1 MKNTTVFSILF
12 LIITP
17 LSGCVFSP
25 GQHLDLAGKQV
36 MATENANDR
45 LEKRIDVY
53 PLTPSLIEK
62 LRPSAL
68 KSQANPKLD
77 EQVKNWEYRIG
88 VGDILTVTVWDHPE
102 QIGRAH
108 V

>member
-1 MKNTTVFSILF
+1 MKNTTVVSILF

-17 LSGCVFSP
+17 LSGCVFYP
-25 GQHLDLAGKQV
+25 GQHLDLAGKKII
-36 MATENANDR
+36 AAEDANDR

-62 LRPSAL
+62 LRPSVL
-68 KSQANPKLD
+68 KSQANPNLD

-102 QIGRAH
+102 
-108 V
+108 